1 MRVNG
6 PAFLSVTQV
15 TPDLK
20 VVPMPEDTDAPP
32 PVTADQAARRRRT
45 ALIVVVVAVVIAA
58 VGVTL
63 TVRSLN
69 TASDDT
75 ATSSSAV
82 APSSAPDPSPGTPS
96 ATTSAAPTSAAV
108 PTAIPSGFTLPN
120 EGQAGWAAADGTL
133 NFCTGVTVPL
143 TGVADQRQIKSAAN
157 AESSRLEGIYV
168 FASADAAVT
177 FATEAEKLA
186 AGCVSSP
193 PAGESSAVTPLQG
206 DWATAFAW
214 YNAYADGAPGGNYV
228 LLARK
233 GSAVMVSGGYGE
245 WPAAPANP
253 DPGALAQYQPPLEKI
268 SAQACVF
275 TEAGC

>member
-1 MRVNG
+1 
-6 PAFLSVTQV
+6 
-15 TPDLK
+15 
-20 VVPMPEDTDAPP
+20 MPEDTDAPP
-32 PVTADQAARRRRT
+32 PVTAQQAAGRRRT
-45 ALIVVVVAVVIAA
+45 AIIVIVVAVIIAA

-69 TASDDT
+69 TASDDI
-75 ATSSSAV
+75 AASSSA
-82 APSSAPDPSPGTPS
+82 APSSAADPSSAPPSAATPS
-96 ATTSAAPTSAAV
+96 APTSAAPPSEAV
-108 PTAIPSGFTLPN
+108 PTAVPGGFTLPN
-120 EGQAGWAAADGTL
+120 EGRAGWTAADGTL

-143 TGVADQRQIKSAAN
+143 TGISDQRQIKSAAN
-157 AESSRLEGIYV
+157 AESSRFEGIYV
-168 FASADAAVT
+168 FATADAAVT

-193 PAGESSAVTPLQG
+193 PAGETSAVTPLPG
-206 DWATAFAW
+206 DWASAFAW
-214 YNAYADGAPGGNYV
+214 YNAYSDGAPGGNYV

-245 WPAAPANP
+245 WPTAPANP
-253 DPGALAQYQPPLEKI
+253 DPAALAQYQPPLAQL